1 MTTVTTKFNE
11 IIDAIKLIK
20 KSLPENL
27 QEESDLVSEAF
38 NASVIEQVN
47 KGITDDADFIFEFA
61 LKEGMFKM
69 SLEGRFQFDDI
80 LKSFGMDTS
89 EPFMAEHIFTVCSV
103 LMGVDKIPEE
113 ITDENSRKEVEAC
126 IMELKSE
133 FSGGLE
139 KGFVEGICEAIA

>member
-1 MTTVTTKFNE
+1 METTKFNE
-11 IIDAIKLIK
+11 IMEAIKLIK

-27 QEESDLVSEAF
+27 QAESDLVSEAF
-38 NASVIEQVN
+38 NTSVIKQVN
-47 KGITDDADFIFEFA
+47 EKITNDANFIFEFA

-89 EPFMAEHIFTVCSV
+89 EPFMAEHIFTVCSA
-103 LMGVDKIPEE
+103 LLGIDKIPEE
-113 ITDENSRKEVEAC
+113 ITDEYSRQQVEAC

-133 FSGGLE
+133 FSGGLKE
-139 KGFVEGICEAIA
+139 GFVEGFCEAIA

>member
-1 MTTVTTKFNE
+1 METSKFNE
-11 IIDAIKLIK
+11 VMAAIKLIK

-27 QEESDLVSEAF
+27 QVESDSVSEAF

-47 KGITDDADFIFEFA
+47 KGIIDDADFIFEFA

-69 SLEGRFQFDDI
+69 SLEGRVQFDDI

-89 EPFMAEHIFTVCSV
+89 EPFMAEHIFTVCSA
-103 LMGVDKIPEE
+103 LLEIDKIPEE
-113 ITDENSRKEVEAC
+113 ITDEDSRQQVEAC

-133 FSGGLE
+133 FSGGFE
-139 KGFVEGICEAIA
+139 DGFVEGICEAIA